1 MATIIENSAA
11 EAASETRTV
20 WILLRLTDKGAKIDW
35 VGDPAFAIHNGQCI
49 HCDPAVPPMS
59 CPGMAQHAE
68 DFGELVSL
76 VSGFPMEIRSVEVPD
91 GELDVLRVASLIRRA
106 VATELSIG

>member
-1 MATIIENSAA
+1 MAATVGNSAA
-11 EAASETRTV
+11 ESASETRTV

-49 HCDPAVPPMS
+49 HCYPSVPPMS

-76 VSGFPMEIRSVEVPD
+76 VSGYPMEIRSVEVPD
-91 GELDVLRVASLIRRA
+91 RELDILRVANLIRRC